1 MDRFR
6 LLGGVSAAQLMTGI
20 VGQALA
26 LKRRYPYD
34 VPMLHGRPDR
44 VAHDSVMMGTALSAP
59 LSMLATQWLATRR
72 VRRGARSPWDRV
84 LGGLGATMVVGYL
97 AEAHVR
103 RRLRRSSYDAVETPL
118 AVVAISL
125 SVVMAL
131 LGLRSR
137 RGSDSDPGVRVRHG

>member
-6 LLGGVSAAQLMTGI
+6 LLGAVSAAQLATGI
-20 VGQALA
+20 VGQAVA

-44 VAHDSVMMGTALSAP
+44 VAHDSVLMGTALSAP
-59 LSMLATQWLATRR
+59 LSMLATQWVATRR
-72 VRRGARSPWDRV
+72 VLRGAQSPWDRV

-103 RRLRRSSYDAVETPL
+103 RRLRRSNYDAMETPL
-118 AVVAISL
+118 AVVAIGL
-125 SVVMAL
+125 SVAMAV

-137 RGSDSDPGVRVRHG
+137 KGNDSDPGARVRRG